1 MLSKWEALPFK
12 ISLTHAFWQLSFSV
26 KSFLLLEIGKNK
38 ERQQKKKNKSFHN
51 QSNIILLKLFLYNDF
66 SILVILKKIIRRGS
80 ARYHVMLIK
89 CILLTANHNYYQQ
102 SPSPNRAQ

>member
-66 SILVILKKIIRRGS
+66 SILVIFKKNNQEG
-80 ARYHVMLIK
+80 K
-89 CILLTANHNYYQQ
+89 CQIPCDAN
-102 SPSPNRAQ
+102 

>member
-66 SILVILKKIIRRGS
+66 SILVIF
-80 ARYHVMLIK
+80 
-89 CILLTANHNYYQQ
+89 
-102 SPSPNRAQ
+102 

>member
-12 ISLTHAFWQLSFSV
+12 ISLTHVFWQLSFSV

-38 ERQQKKKNKSFHN
+38 ERQQKKKKNKLFHN

-66 SILVILKKIIRRGS
+66 SILVILKNNQEG
-80 ARYHVMLIK
+80 K
-89 CILLTANHNYYQQ
+89 CQIPCDAN
-102 SPSPNRAQ
+102 